1 MYLKLC
7 KSILFIQFLLG
18 YFFLFSQN
26 NTFYRKYNLSG
37 MQGALQLEVTNDGG
51 FIATGQHEGNGS
63 HGDCDIYVYKLD
75 VCGNIEWFKIY
86 GTTAQEG
93 GKSII
98 QLNDGNYLVSGLY
111 SGGSSR
117 AFNMKIDQQGNV
129 IWIKRYGFEWMMY
142 SKEASN
148 GDLLCFGRNAGSLYL
163 LRTSNTGTI
172 IWSKQITG
180 FGDMGLWLDELTNG
194 DLIITSVNNSI
205 GKDFAVGKLDSQGNP
220 IWMKGY
226 GGTGWTDTDHS
237 TWSCKGAVNFVENSL
252 VVTSPTL
259 SGGFAGENILISKL
273 SLVDGSIIWSKAYG
287 GNSRDQSRDI
297 TKCPNGYAILGHTNS
312 FPTGVNINQN
322 IFEAL
327 GEKDI
332 LLYNIDENGNLI
344 WSRTYG
350 GADRDKG
357 VGVKYN
363 NDNGFSIS
371 AFTTSPYFGNVD
383 ASFDPLFIK
392 TDSVGIVGCQ
402 MSSPPLQQINVNTIP
417 SDAGSI
423 QSVTVSTD
431 IPSINTVDFVPNDQ
445 YICQSCT
452 SIPNF
457 SISDT
462 TVCINDSIYFSNTT
476 IQGLTCFQEWNIDGQ
491 FFNGSVNPV
500 LTFANPGVYQI
511 YLYSTCGLNSDTII
525 KNIYVID
532 PQIVVPEYVCSNS
545 QAIVLQA
552 NLQNGIWSGQGVNSS
567 GTFNPINLTPG
578 YSIINY
584 SIPNY
589 CSISDSIEIR
599 SLPISD
605 AGPDSSYCI
614 FANDELNG
622 YPTQNAQFL
631 WNPSLNLS
639 VSNIYNPVFSLSNT
653 TNFAITNNYILT
665 VTDTITTCSNSDT
678 LQLIVNTEPIVTAGN
693 DTIICSGYPFTP
705 SATGALSFDWSS
717 NFVNN
722 QDTILTEGIYE
733 LDVLGFDVNG
743 CFSTDTLILQI
754 VGLPEVN
761 AGNDT
766 LICLGETIDLNA
778 ISPQNVTYTWNNNLS
793 NGMSYQPS
801 QVGIE
806 VLVTTIIDNNS
817 CIDSDT
823 LILEVHE
830 VPSAAFSYSVDCNST
845 FVSLT
850 NTTVFDNQ
858 FSDNLNTSWYLNDV
872 YISNELDSLNYDFLN
887 SGNSIIQLIV
897 SSQLANCTD
906 SINQTID
913 VPTNPIIDFNYTQAC
928 DYIVNFEGIIP
939 SNETII
945 SSKWYYDSNFF
956 AENTLNPTF
965 QFDFSGLFPITF
977 TFLNDFPC
985 LYEITKVINLSKEET
1000 LNDQKVP
1007 NVITFNGDGINDEFD
1022 LSNLI
1027 ENCLEFELLIF
1038 NRWGN
1043 LVFKSIN
1050 NESNFKGYD
1059 LDNNELTQ
1067 GVYFYKIIS
1076 ENQLKHGTITI
1087 IK

>member
-1 MYLKLC
+1 MISRFC
-7 KSILFIQFLLG
+7 KSILYFQFLLG
-18 YFFLFSQN
+18 FFVLFSQN

-129 IWIKRYGFEWMMY
+129 IWIKRYSFEWMMY
-142 SKEASN
+142 SKETSN
-148 GDLLCFGRNAGSLYL
+148 GDLLCFGRNAGSLFL
-163 LRTSNTGTI
+163 LRTSNTGAV

-194 DLIITSVNNSI
+194 DIIITSVNNSI

-226 GGTGWTDTDHS
+226 GGTGWADTDHS
-237 TWSCKGAVNFVENSL
+237 TWSCKGAVNFAENTL

-259 SGGFAGENILISKL
+259 SGNFADENILVSKL
-273 SLVDGSIIWSKAYG
+273 SLVDGSVLWSKAYG
-287 GNSRDQSRDI
+287 GDNRDQSRDI

-312 FPTGVNINQN
+312 YPTPVNINQN

-363 NDNGFSIS
+363 NDSGFSIS

-417 SDAGSI
+417 TDAGSI
-423 QSVTVSTD
+423 QSVAVSTD
-431 IPSINTVDFVPNDQ
+431 IPGINTIDFSPNDQ

-452 SIPNF
+452 SIPDF

-462 TVCINDSIYFSNTT
+462 TICINDSIFFTNTT
-476 IQGLTCFQEWNIDGQ
+476 TIGLTCFQEWNIGGQ
-491 FFNGSVNPV
+491 FFNGGLNPV
-500 LTFANPGVYQI
+500 LTFSTPGIYQI

-525 KNIYVID
+525 RNIYVID
-532 PQIVVPEYVCSNS
+532 PQIVIPEYICANS
-545 QAIVLQA
+545 QPEVLQA
-552 NLQNGIWSGQGVNSS
+552 NIPDGIWSGQGVNAI
-567 GTFNPINLTPG
+567 GLFNPYNLVTG
-578 YSIINY
+578 FVTINY
-584 SIPNY
+584 ALPDY

-599 SLPISD
+599 SLPIAD
-605 AGPDSSYCI
+605 AGFDSSFCI
-614 FANDELNG
+614 FTATELNG
-622 YPTQNAQFL
+622 YSTPNAQFL

-639 VSNIYNPVFSLSNT
+639 VNDINNPIFSLSNA
-653 TNFAITNNYILT
+653 TNFAITNNYTLS
-665 VTDTITTCSNSDT
+665 VTDTITTCSNYDT
-678 LQLIVNTEPIVTAGN
+678 LQLIVNPEPFIVAGN
-693 DTIICSGYPFTP
+693 DTVICSGYPFTP
-705 SATGALSFDWSS
+705 YATGGLLFEWSA
-717 NFVNN
+717 NFVNS
-722 QDTILTEGIYE
+722 QDTILTEGNYE
-733 LDVLGFDVNG
+733 LNVLGVDVNG

-754 VGLPEVN
+754 VSLPEVN

-766 LICLGETIDLNA
+766 LICLGETIFLSA
-778 ISPQNVTYTWNNNLS
+778 MSPQIVTYTWNNNVS

-806 VLVTTIIDNNS
+806 VLISTIIDQNS

-823 LILEVHE
+823 LILAVHE
-830 VPSAAFSYSVDCNST
+830 VPSAAFTYSVDCNSS
-845 FVSLT
+845 VVLLT
-850 NTTVFDNQ
+850 NTSVFNNQ
-858 FSDNLNTSWYLNDV
+858 FSDVVNFSWYLNNAN
-872 YISNELDSLNYDFLN
+872 ISSEVDSFNYDFIN
-887 SGNSIIQLIV
+887 PGNSFVQLIV
-897 SSQLANCTD
+897 TSQLANCSD
-906 SINQTID
+906 SINQIIN
-913 VPTNPIIDFNYTQAC
+913 VPTNPIIDFNYTQLC
-928 DYIVNFEGIIP
+928 DYIVSFEGLIP
-939 SNETII
+939 SNETVI
-945 SSKWYYDSNFF
+945 SSKWYYDSNLF
-956 AENTLNPTF
+956 AENTLNPTY
-965 QFDFSGLFPITF
+965 QFNFSGLFPITF

-1000 LNDQKVP
+1000 LNEQKIP

-1067 GVYFYKIIS
+1067 GVYFYKIVS
-1076 ENQLKHGTITI
+1076 ENHFKHGTVTI
-1087 IK
+1087 VK